1 MIIASS
7 LLLSLELSWTSKDVL
22 LFLVH
27 CIMLLSNPAKSG
39 KAKTLLT
46 LPVATALQITFVNV
60 PLAFVVFDSSEDS
73 MEDSQ
78 FKGIRITAPG
88 NRKIVVFGQHEEV
101 ASNDAY
107 LALPIISRPAGAS
120 YEYIIASMQGDSGT
134 NAQAKD
140 SVALII
146 GTENDTTLILNP
158 SAPISHPYAPAETNN
173 IFFLVLLL
181 DTVQ

>member
-1 MIIASS
+1 MCSVDESNEGNEFFVGFIKNRFSRVTEPEMIPPVLWITTRENRRFRIEVSS
-7 LLLSLELSWTSKDVL
+7 IHGRISRPYV
-22 LFLVH
+22 
-27 CIMLLSNPAKSG
+27 NPG
-39 KAKTLLT
+39 
-46 LPVATALQITFVNV
+46 QITFVNI

-78 FKGIRITAPG
+78 FKGIRIAAPG

-120 YEYIIASMQGDSGT
+120 YEYIVASMQGDSGT

-146 GTENDTTLILNP
+146 GTENQSRSQLICSGQAKNLNWITT
-158 SAPISHPYAPAETNN
+158 Y
-173 IFFLVLLL
+173 
-181 DTVQ
+181 